1 MQVKINCSN
10 TYSINYSLHFLGIDD
25 RPFIWFPFEE
35 KRTLM
40 VSVYTLF
47 IIDSINTSD
56 IFNIKYII
64 LVNIIQNRI
73 IYTYN
78 NT

>member
-1 MQVKINCSN
+1 
-10 TYSINYSLHFLGIDD
+10 
-25 RPFIWFPFEE
+25 
-35 KRTLM
+35 M
-40 VSVYTLF
+40 VWVYTLF

-78 NT
+78 NISILPFYVNDYFINSNLIMF